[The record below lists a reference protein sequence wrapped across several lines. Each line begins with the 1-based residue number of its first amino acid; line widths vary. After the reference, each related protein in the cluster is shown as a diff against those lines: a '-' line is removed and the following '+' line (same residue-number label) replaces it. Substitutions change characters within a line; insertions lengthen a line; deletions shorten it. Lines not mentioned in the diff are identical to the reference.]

1 MPEELTSFQRK
12 LRKLKK
18 DPKAWLIDSKG
29 ARGLLL
35 AWAKLGSF
43 VLVIVA
49 SIVLVVYFGV
59 LASDRYAS
67 QSQFMVKEA
76 GGGTIQ
82 LSGFGGLASSVSV
95 RDSLV
100 LKSYIES
107 REMAIALDG
116 ELQLKKHYQNTEW
129 DWFSRLSS
137 SASTEDYI
145 QYYRKY
151 LLVKH
156 DEMSDIL
163 TVEIQTYNPDY
174 SKVVLEAILALS
186 EEFINGLGDK
196 VVQAQIRYAENE
208 VERAYEGLRKQQKAV
223 LDFQGK
229 TQIFNPDEQGNSLLA
244 AIERLRGEIISQ
256 EAELKSLLAVM
267 HDSAPEVKS
276 KKVRIRALKQ
286 QLLEEE
292 SRLINDDGDSVN
304 KLAADFQEIKLNAE
318 LASNLYTSA
327 LSGLESIRT
336 DAYSKL
342 KHLLVVE
349 APAAAEKSLYPKR
362 LYNITSWFLLLLIM
376 YAIGKLI
383 FIIIREH
390 KD

>member
-1 MPEELTSFQRK
+1 MPEELTQFQRK
-12 LRKLKK
+12 LRKLKR
-18 DPKAWLIDSKG
+18 DPKAWFIDSKG
-29 ARGLLL
+29 VKGLLL
-35 AWAKLGSF
+35 AWGKLGSF
-43 VLVIVA
+43 ILVIIA
-49 SIVLVVYFGV
+49 SVLLVGYFGV

-67 QSQFMVKEA
+67 KSQFIVKEA

-82 LSGFGGLASSVSV
+82 LSGLAGLASSVSV
-95 RDSLV
+95 RDALV

-107 REMAIALDG
+107 REMAVALD
-116 ELQLKKHYQNTEW
+116 EALQLKHHYQNHQW

-137 SASTEDYI
+137 NASTEDYVK
-145 QYYRKY
+145 YYRGY
-151 LLVKH
+151 LMVRH
-156 DEMSDIL
+156 NEMSDIL
-163 TVEIQTYNPDY
+163 TVQIQTYNPEY
-174 SKVVLEAILALS
+174 SKVVVEAILALS
-186 EEFINGLGDK
+186 EKFINGLGDK

-208 VERAYEGLRKQQKAV
+208 VERAYEGLRKQQKSL

-229 TQIFNPDEQGNSLLA
+229 TQVFNPDEQGGALLA
-244 AIERLRGEIISQ
+244 AIERLRGEIITQ

-267 HDSAPEVKS
+267 RSTAPEVKA
-276 KKVRIRALKQ
+276 KVVRIRALKQ
-286 QLLEEE
+286 QLSEEE
-292 SRLINDDGDSVN
+292 SRLINDDSDSVN

-318 LASNLYTSA
+318 LASSLYTSA
-327 LSGLESIRT
+327 LSGLETIRA

-362 LYNITSWFLLLLIM
+362 LYNIISWFLLLLIM